1 MLRLPGSILTASL
14 FAASIASP
22 VHAHVSLDYP
32 KSRYYVNNL
41 ADQNKLKNGPCGASN
56 DSRTTNDS
64 LVTTLKPGDKITVR
78 WRETVQHPGF
88 FRIAFDSDGQNFT
101 LPGSASNGDGVT
113 ILAEKIP
120 DKSGANNLEYT
131 YEVTLPNIECTKCTL
146 QLVQVMTTSPPP
158 YEEGPGKDLYF
169 NCADLVL
176 KADGTSSGS
185 GGTAGANA
193 GGMSNGGRG
202 GALATSNGGTAGSS
216 ANGGTKSAGA
226 GGFVT
231 GGAGG
236 TNQAGA
242 GFGGTNQGGA
252 MGGQGS
258 RGGSSGQSGSSSS
271 GGSNALGGT
280 NAQGGTSAQGGAG
293 TQGGANAAGMNG
305 GLGVSNGGSP
315 STPAP
320 SDDNTG
326 CSCRVGMPRGA
337 RSGAT
342 LAGLLLAALYRQRA
356 RRRATRRPASR

>member
-1 MLRLPGSILTASL
+1 LL
-14 FAASIASP
+14 FAASISSP
-22 VHAHVSLDYP
+22 AHAHVSLDYP

-56 DSRTTNDS
+56 DSRTTNGS

-158 YEEGPGKDLYF
+158 YEEGPGNDLYF
-169 NCADLVL
+169 NCADVVL
-176 KADGTSSGS
+176 KADGTSSG
-185 GGTAGANA
+185 GGTGGANA

-202 GALATSNGGTAGSS
+202 GALGAGSGGTAGSS
-216 ANGGTKSAGA
+216 ANGGTSTGGS
-226 GGFVT
+226 GGFVN

-242 GFGGTNQGGA
+242 GFAGTNQGGT
-252 MGGQGS
+252 MGGQASG
-258 RGGSSGQSGSSSS
+258 GGSSGQSGSSSS
-271 GGSNALGGT
+271 GGSNALGGAS
-280 NAQGGTSAQGGAG
+280 AQSGGSAQGGAG

-315 STPAP
+315 SMPTP
-320 SDDNTG
+320 SDDSTG
-326 CSCRVGMPRGA
+326 CSCRIGVPRGA
-337 RSGAT
+337 RGGVT
-342 LAGLLLAALYRQRA
+342 LAGLMLAALYRQRA